1 MSDKIKNYER
11 VWENA
16 EVAGYAAA
24 KATIPTP
31 MIVGTPTTP
40 LGDDIDPSKT
50 IYYVPQGVCGF
61 ASIHFK
67 GNTSFGRWA
76 KKAEKAKK
84 AYGVG
89 LYAPVSVG
97 GQSYETK
104 VAYARAF
111 VGVLQEE
118 DIEAWVESRLD

>member
-1 MSDKIKNYER
+1 MSDKKYEQL
-11 VWENA
+11 WAKAEAAGNA
-16 EVAGYAAA
+16 EAEACV
-24 KATIPTP
+24 PTP

-40 LGDDIDPSKT
+40 LGNDIDPDKKV
-50 IYYVPQGVCGF
+50 YYVAGGVCGF

-89 LYAPVSVG
+89 LYAPVRVG

-118 DIEAWVESRLD
+118 GIEAWVESRLD